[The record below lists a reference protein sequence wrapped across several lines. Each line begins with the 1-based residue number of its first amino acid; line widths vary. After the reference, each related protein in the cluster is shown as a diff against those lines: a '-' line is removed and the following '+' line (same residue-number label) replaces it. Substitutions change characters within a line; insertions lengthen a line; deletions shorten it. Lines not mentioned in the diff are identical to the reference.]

1 MDTIIIIGN
10 GFDLANGL
18 PTSYWHFFESLVLKR
33 LEDFRGYEDIVLPTN
48 ASKDVDTFLKYN
60 KNHTYPNK
68 FFELLTKDFV
78 DKNWCDIEALY
89 FKELS
94 NMNNFDNIHQL
105 NKQFRRIKDELEIY
119 LSEVKEPN
127 PGHEYFNEIFNFQ
140 SSGRTIILNFNYTK
154 TFEKYINPKR
164 TQIINI
170 HGELNSEDNPI
181 IFGYAA
187 TEEQIREFRQTDSE
201 YMRNV
206 KRTNYNFTGNYKSLL
221 EILEYAEYDEYRAI
235 ILGHSCGE
243 SDQLILS
250 QIFNNKNVSSIEIA
264 YYNREGFFQQIV
276 NIENLIHDE
285 NDYNKIVEFDKSL
298 RIPQVNENEDYEQTL
313 LKYYQ
318 SRRK

>member
-1 MDTIIIIGN
+1 MNTLIIIGN

-18 PTSYWHFFESLVLKR
+18 PTSYRHFFESLILK
-33 LEDFRGYEDIVLPTN
+33 LIEDSRGYEDLVQPTN
-48 ASKDVDTFLKYN
+48 ASKDVETFLKYG

-89 FKELS
+89 FRELN
-94 NMNNFDNIHQL
+94 NMNNFDDIHQL
-105 NKQFRRIKDELEIY
+105 NKQFKRIKDELEIY
-119 LSEVKEPN
+119 LSELSEPD
-127 PGHEYFNEIFNFQ
+127 PGHEFFQ
-140 SSGRTIILNFNYTK
+140 HILNRPSTGRTIILNFNYTK
-154 TFEKYINPKR
+154 TFEKYINPKKVR
-164 TQIINI
+164 IINI
-170 HGELNSEDNPI
+170 HGELNSEENPI

-187 TEEQIREFRQTDSE
+187 TENQIKDLRKIDSE

-221 EILEYAEYDEYRAI
+221 ETLEYAQHDYRVI

-250 QIFNNKNVSSIEIA
+250 QIFNNKNVNLIEIT
-264 YYNREGFFQQIV
+264 YYNREGYFQQIV

-298 RIPQVNENEDYEQTL
+298 RMPQVNEKNDYEETL
-313 LKYYQ
+313 SHYYHNI
-318 SRRK
+318 RK